1 MEIGNW
7 EFLFLLP
14 ELFCKK
20 IRIKFGMTNKE
31 NIMADKIAVGVL
43 GATGMVGQRYI
54 KLLENH
60 PFFKVTYV
68 AASPRSAGQVYKDVV
83 ASKWLIGE
91 DIPADVADLVIQDAN
106 DAKAAIG
113 KCKFV
118 FSALELPKKED
129 IKNLEEAYAA
139 EGIPV
144 VSNASANRW
153 TEDVPMLVPEINH
166 AHLDVIA
173 DQKKHHGW
181 DKGFIAVKPNCSLQ
195 TYMMPIHALIQAGY
209 EVKKMVVTTLQATSG
224 AGYPGVPSFDMIDN
238 IVPYI
243 GGEEEKTEKE
253 CLKILGTVK
262 NGKIENAALPVVS
275 STCTRVPVIDGHTAC
290 VSLEFGD
297 KKPSMEEIK
306 KIWAAY
312 KSVPQELNLPSSPEQ
327 PIVYREEENR
337 PQPRRDRETGKGM
350 ACVVGRL
357 RPCNVFDI
365 KFVALSHNTKRGAA
379 MGGILN
385 AELLKVKGFF
395 DNL

>member
-1 MEIGNW
+1 MAG
-7 EFLFLLP
+7 
-14 ELFCKK
+14 K
-20 IRIKFGMTNKE
+20 IK
-31 NIMADKIAVGVL
+31 VGVL

-60 PFFKVTYV
+60 PWFEVTFV
-68 AASPRSAGQVYKDVV
+68 AASPRSAGQPYKDAV
-83 ASKWLIGE
+83 KNRWLIGAE
-91 DIPADVADLVIQDAN
+91 IPAGVQDLIVEDAN
-106 DAKAAIG
+106 IAEKAIG
-113 KCKFV
+113 KCQFV

-129 IKNLEEAYAA
+129 IKNLEAAYAA

-153 TEDVPMLVPEINH
+153 TEDVPMLVPEINYS
-166 AHLDVIA
+166 HLDVIA

-195 TYMMPIHALIQAGY
+195 TYMMPIHALIMAGY
-209 EVKKMVVTTLQATSG
+209 EIKRMVVTTLQATSG

-238 IVPYI
+238 IVPFI

-253 CLKILGTVK
+253 CLKILGKVVD
-262 NGKIENAALPVVS
+262 GKIENAAGPIVS

-297 KKPSMEEIK
+297 KKPSLEEIEN
-306 KIWAAY
+306 IWTSY
-312 KSVPQELNLPSSPEQ
+312 TSVPQELKLPSAPEH
-327 PIVYREEENR
+327 PIVVRHEENR
-337 PQPRRDRETGKGM
+337 PQPRRDRETEKGM
-350 ACVVGRL
+350 ACVIGRL
-357 RPCNVFDI
+357 RPCNVFDV

-379 MGGILN
+379 LGGILN
-385 AELLKVKGFF
+385 AELLKAKGFF

>member
-1 MEIGNW
+1 MSE
-7 EFLFLLP
+7 
-14 ELFCKK
+14 K
-20 IRIKFGMTNKE
+20 IK
-31 NIMADKIAVGVL
+31 VGVL

-54 KLLENH
+54 KLLEDH
-60 PFFKVTYV
+60 PWFEVTYV
-68 AASPRSAGQVYKDVV
+68 AASPRSAGQLYKDAV
-83 ASKWLIGE
+83 ANRWLIGAE
-91 DIPADVADLVIQDAN
+91 IPAGVQNLMVEDAN
-106 DAKAAIG
+106 LAEKAIG
-113 KCKFV
+113 KCQFV

-129 IKNLEEAYAA
+129 IKNLEAAYAA

-153 TEDVPMLVPEINH
+153 TEDVPMLVPEINYS
-166 AHLDVIA
+166 HLDVIA

-209 EVKKMVVTTLQATSG
+209 EIKRMVVTTLQATSG

-238 IVPYI
+238 IVPFI

-262 NGKIENAALPVVS
+262 DGKIENAAGPIVS

-297 KKPSMEEIK
+297 KKPSMEEIE
-306 KIWAAY
+306 KIWTSY
-312 KSVPQELNLPSSPEQ
+312 TSVPQELKLPSAPEH
-327 PIVYREEENR
+327 PIVVRHEENR
-337 PQPRRDRETGKGM
+337 PQPRRDRETEKGM
-350 ACVVGRL
+350 ACVIGRL

-379 MGGILN
+379 LGGILN
-385 AELLKVKGFF
+385 AELLKAKGFF